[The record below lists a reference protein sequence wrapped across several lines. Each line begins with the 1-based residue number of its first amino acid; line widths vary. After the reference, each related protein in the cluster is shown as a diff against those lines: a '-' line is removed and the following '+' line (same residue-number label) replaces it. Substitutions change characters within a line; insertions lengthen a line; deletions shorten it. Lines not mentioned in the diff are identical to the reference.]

1 MWRAWWALKNII
13 FSSLLPLPFTLL
25 ASPISPSS
33 RNQPH
38 KAESSET
45 VHCNFPDSCNAE
57 PVWNLADQL
66 PHPYQ
71 VLTRTGR
78 QAQHATWNRQASLP
92 VFGQEPK
99 YILTIHPYLSRPIT
113 PSPHGI
119 LCLLYMKINKK
130 VEWIACPYICALNKM
145 RILYTVLTAFFFS
158 SSPLLLFN
166 YNV

>member
-1 MWRAWWALKNII
+1 MI

-25 ASPISPSS
+25 ASPTTRSS

-45 VHCNFPDSCNAE
+45 VHFNIPDSWDAE

-66 PHPYQ
+66 PQPYQ

-78 QAQHATWNRQASLP
+78 QAQRATWNRHASLP
-92 VFGQEPK
+92 ALGRSQNTP
-99 YILTIHPYLSRPIT
+99 SRFTPLLPALIS

-130 VEWIACPYICALNKM
+130 VE
-145 RILYTVLTAFFFS
+145 
-158 SSPLLLFN
+158 
-166 YNV
+166 